1 MQDEELSVSK
11 ITKVK
16 GRQIIDS
23 RGNPTVEVDVHLE
36 SGVMG
41 RAAVPSGASTG
52 EHEAIELRDGD
63 ESRFLGKGVT
73 KAIKNIDTVIA
84 ESIIGQEP
92 EYRAID
98 GILLKLDGTENK
110 GKLGA
115 NAILGVSLAVARAAA
130 NDQKVPLYRYL
141 GGEDAKII
149 PVPLMNIINGGM
161 HADNNLDIQEFMIA
175 PLGAPTFSEALR
187 MACEIFHN
195 LKSILKSK
203 GFSISV
209 GDEGGFAPNLSSNEE
224 AIQLILEAVEQA
236 GYTSD
241 KDVFIALDAA
251 SSEMYEDGK
260 YNYNGQKISA
270 TELVDVYAG
279 MMKSSPLISIEDG
292 LDENDWGGWKSMTDR
307 IGGNI
312 QLVGDDLFVTNVK
325 RLKKGIDQKAA
336 NSILIKVNQI
346 GSLSETLDAIALAKD
361 NKYTSIISHRS
372 GETEDTTIAHLAVAT
387 GVGQIKTGSL
397 SRTDRLAKYNE
408 LLRIEE
414 DLGDKAVYGGGLW
427 GKIW

>member
-1 MQDEELSVSK
+1 MSK
-11 ITKVK
+11 IKQVK

-23 RGNPTVEVDVHLE
+23 RGNPTVEVDVTLE
-36 SGVMG
+36 SGAMG

-63 ESRFLGKGVT
+63 QSRFLGRGVT
-73 KAIKNIDTVIA
+73 KAVKNINNGITEATV
-84 ESIIGQEP
+84 GQEP
-92 EYRAID
+92 DFKAID
-98 GILLKLDGTENK
+98 KILIKLDGTDNK

-130 NDQKVPLYRYL
+130 VEQNMPLYRYL
-141 GGEDAKII
+141 GGDEAKIL

-187 MACEIFHN
+187 MACEVFHN
-195 LKSILKSK
+195 LKSILNSK
-203 GFSISV
+203 GFSTSV

-224 AIQLILEAVEQA
+224 AIQLILEAIEKA
-236 GYTSD
+236 GYKAD

-251 SSEMYEDGK
+251 SSEMFEGGK

-270 TELVDVYAG
+270 SELVDIYDQ
-279 MMKSSPLISIEDG
+279 MIKTSPLISIEDG
-292 LDENDWGGWKSMTDR
+292 LDENDWDGWKDMTSR
-307 IGGNI
+307 IGGNM
-312 QLVGDDLFVTNVK
+312 QLVGDDFFVTNVK
-325 RLKKGIDQKAA
+325 RLQKGIDQKAA

-346 GSLSETLDAIALAKD
+346 GSLSETLDAIDLAKE

-372 GETEDTTIAHLAVAT
+372 GETEDTTISHLAVAT
-387 GVGQIKTGSL
+387 NVGQIKTGSL

-414 DLGDKAVYGGGLW
+414 DLGSKAVYAGPLW